1 MTRPPAAGTTLPALA
16 LLFNAMVWGITWIAF
31 KALHGHGLH
40 PLWST
45 AIVYGGALAVLLVA
59 RPGGVQGLRQHPQL
73 LMLALSAGLTNVSFN
88 WAVTIGDVVRV
99 VLLFYMMPVWSIGL
113 AWWLLGERPTA
124 AAMVRMALALTGVVL
139 VLYKPGALGDAP
151 TGLADALALLGGFS
165 FALTNTLLRRW
176 RNTPQAARATAMFI
190 GGVGLSA
197 LLAWTLSVEPVP
209 WYQWRAWLPWA
220 TALVAAFLC
229 VNLALQYGASR
240 LPAQTT
246 SLIMLSEVVFA
257 SASAVLLGA
266 ASPNARTWLGGTLIM
281 LAALLAVVRQRRD

>member
-1 MTRPPAAGTTLPALA
+1 MTRPLAAGTTLPALA
-16 LLFNAMVWGITWIAF
+16 LLFNALVWGITWIAF
-31 KALHGHGLH
+31 KALHNHGLH

-45 AIVYGGALAVLLVA
+45 AIVYGGALTVLLVT
-59 RPGGVQGLRQHPQL
+59 RPSGLRGVGKHPHL
-73 LMLALSAGLTNVSFN
+73 LMLALASGLTNVSFN

-139 VLYKPGALGDAP
+139 VLYKPGALGAAP

-176 RNTPQAARATAMFI
+176 RGTPKAARAAAMFI

-197 LLAWTLSVEPVP
+197 VLAWALAVDPVP
-209 WYQWRAWLPWA
+209 WAHWTTWLPWA
-220 TALVAAFLC
+220 AALVAAFLC
-229 VNLALQYGASR
+229 VNLALQYGAAR

-257 SASAVLLGA
+257 TVSAVMLGATHPSAS
-266 ASPNARTWLGGTLIM
+266 TWLGGALIM
-281 LAALLAVVRQRRD
+281 AAALLAVVRQRVG